1 MTIRHNE
8 RNLLSFFCLSFLL
21 AFRHAYKARG
31 RELLDL
37 RARGGVEV
45 QRDPKALPP
54 RSIAPPYDRRIVA
67 PNLCTARPMR
77 RRSVKV
83 LQHESIKRLDAM
95 ISSARLRV
103 DGECEFGRCSQSEQ
117 SAAAKDEGSDV
128 EKGFGGMR
136 CDEGGVAGHGELYA
150 GEEVGGWDR
159 RDRDVGGGVGE
170 AGGVEI
176 GTKYVDLLIWSTES
190 WRLNC

>member
-1 MTIRHNE
+1 MTIRHDE
-8 RNLLSFFCLSFLL
+8 RNFLSFFYLFFLL
-21 AFRHAYKARG
+21 TFPHAYKARG
-31 RELLDL
+31 REFLDL
-37 RARGGVEV
+37 RVRGGVEV

-54 RSIAPPYDRRIVA
+54 RSIAPLHDRRIVA

-83 LQHESIKRLDAM
+83 LQYESIKRLDTV
-95 ISSARLRV
+95 ISSAWLCV
-103 DGECEFGRCSQSEQ
+103 DDECVFGRCGQSEQ

-128 EKGFGGMR
+128 EKGFGGMG

-170 AGGVEI
+170 AGSVEV
-176 GTKYVDLLIWSTES
+176 GTEYVDLLIGSTEG
-190 WRLNC
+190 